1 MKYIFDL
8 IACLKT
14 LYSCVWN
21 MSDYL
26 TEFKNI
32 LANLNPY
39 KAILFGSYADVPD
52 SLNYSVKG
60 TDMNE
65 TIAQY

>member
-1 MKYIFDL
+1 MDE
-8 IACLKT
+8 
-14 LYSCVWN
+14 N

-26 TEFKNI
+26 TELKNI
-32 LANLNPY
+32 LADLNPY